1 MNAALA
7 TLPILV
13 TLGLLA
19 LGVRALYA
27 SLAALATALVL
38 TATSFRT
45 PLGDLGDAQ
54 LHMLPTIVELGAILF
69 GGILL
74 SELMTRT
81 GAQSRMGDWIGSACS
96 SPSRAVLLV
105 MLGVTPFAE
114 SLTGFGIGVIVAIPL
129 LRQLG
134 LPPAKAAVV
143 GLLGLVTVP
152 WGSLA
157 PGSLVAAELGDVDFQ
172 QLGIDSALL
181 SAPVFLICGAATL
194 VVALGARRALASAGD
209 LLLAVAALWGTVW
222 AVNTFIGVPLAGV
235 LGGLVTMVV
244 LLVVSRLLERD
255 GADGKRESIGRTL
268 SPYAFLVAG
277 LLVSRLILE
286 TAGVKEG
293 WWTVVAGPGGWLLVT
308 AVLTPKLL
316 GAGQAGQAGEA
327 GEPVLGPAALA
338 ALGRWWQVT
347 LTTVVF
353 LTLGTVLTV
362 TGMSRELAEACA
374 SIGSSYLVLAPWI
387 GAVGGFLAGSNT
399 GANAMFAASQA
410 NTAEALNYSTG
421 HLVAVQN
428 VSAALASGASS
439 ARVVLA
445 AQLAQNAP
453 GPAAAP
459 KPPERGDTSAPS
471 SPSSG
476 PATRTMTTPA
486 PVVQSSAETDDADRP
501 VDTRWVLRTVLSVHA
516 LVFLTTGVI
525 AVLWQ

>member
-7 TLPILV
+7 TLPVLV
-13 TLGLLA
+13 TLVLLA

-38 TATSFRT
+38 TATAFRT
-45 PLGDLGDAQ
+45 SPAELGDAH
-54 LHMLPTIVELGAILF
+54 LHMLPTVVELAAILF

-81 GAQSRMGDWIGSACS
+81 GAQSRMGEWIGSACS
-96 SPSRAVLLV
+96 SPGRAVLLV

-134 LPPAKAAVV
+134 LPPARAAVI

-172 QLGIDSALL
+172 RLGIDSALL
-181 SAPVFLICGAATL
+181 SAPVFLICGAAAL
-194 VVALGARRALASAGD
+194 VVALGARRALAASGD
-209 LLLAVAALWGTVW
+209 LAVAVIALWATVW

-235 LGGLVTMVV
+235 LGGLVTMAV
-244 LLVVSRLLERD
+244 LLLVSLLRERN
-255 GADGKRESIGRTL
+255 GGSPRESVARTL
-268 SPYAFLVAG
+268 SPYGFLVAG
-277 LLVSRLILE
+277 LLVSRLVLE
-286 TAGVKEG
+286 TAGITEG
-293 WWTVVAGPGGWLLVT
+293 WWTVVAGPAGWLPLT
-308 AVLTPKLL
+308 AVLTPRLL
-316 GAGQAGQAGEA
+316 GAR
-327 GEPVLGPAALA
+327 EPVLGGAARA

-353 LTLGTVLTV
+353 LVLGTLLTV
-362 TGMSRELAEACA
+362 TGMSREIAEACA
-374 SIGSSYLVLAPWI
+374 TIGASYLVLAPWI

-410 NTAEALNYSTG
+410 ETAAALDHSAA

-445 AQLAQNAP
+445 AQLAENAP
-453 GPAAAP
+453 GP
-459 KPPERGDTSAPS
+459 
-471 SPSSG
+471 SSG
-476 PATRTMTTPA
+476 PRAPASAPAAPGGGTATRVLPEVTETTA
-486 PVVQSSAETDDADRP
+486 DAP

-516 LVFLTTGVI
+516 LVFLTIGVI
-525 AVLWQ
+525 SVLWG

>member
-27 SLAALATALVL
+27 ALSALATAIVI

-45 PLGDLGDAQ
+45 PLGELGHAEQ
-54 LHMLPTIVELGAILF
+54 HMLPTIVELAAILF

-81 GAQSRMGDWIGSACS
+81 GAQSRLGNWIGSACS

-134 LPPAKAAVV
+134 LPPARAAVV

-157 PGSLVAAELGDVDFQ
+157 PGSLVAAELGGVDFQ

-181 SAPVFLICGAATL
+181 SAPVFLITGSATL
-194 VVALGARRALASAGD
+194 IVALGVRRAVASAGD

-235 LGGLVTMVV
+235 LGGLVTMIV
-244 LLVVSRLLERD
+244 LLLVSRLLEKS
-255 GADGKRESIGRTL
+255 GAGAQREPIARTL
-268 SPYAFLVAG
+268 SPYGFLVAG

-286 TAGVKEG
+286 SAGVKEG
-293 WWTVVAGPGGWLLVT
+293 WWTVVAGPGGWLLLT
-308 AVLTPKLL
+308 AALTPKLL
-316 GAGQAGQAGEA
+316 GAG
-327 GEPVLGPAALA
+327 EPVLGTAARA

-353 LTLGTVLTV
+353 LTLGTLLTV

-387 GAVGGFLAGSNT
+387 GAIGGFLAGSNT

-410 NTAEALNYSTG
+410 NTAEALGYSTG

-445 AQLAQNAP
+445 AQLAENAP
-453 GPAAAP
+453 GPEAAAVVP
-459 KPPERGDTSAPS
+459 ARDSVSVPASTSTSA
-471 SPSSG
+471 SG
-476 PATRTMTTPA
+476 GRTATPVLQAPAE
-486 PVVQSSAETDDADRP
+486 AETSTARP

-516 LVFLTTGVI
+516 LVFLTTGGI

>member
-19 LGVRALYA
+19 FGVRALYA
-27 SLAALATALVL
+27 ALSALATAIVI
-38 TATSFRT
+38 TVTSFRT
-45 PLGDLGDAQ
+45 PLAELGHAEQ
-54 LHMLPTIVELGAILF
+54 HMLPTIVELAAILF

-81 GAQSRMGDWIGSACS
+81 GAQSRLGNWIGSACS
-96 SPSRAVLLV
+96 SPSRALLLV

-134 LPPAKAAVV
+134 LPPAKAAVI

-157 PGSLVAAELGDVDFQ
+157 PGSLVAAELGGVDFQ

-181 SAPVFLICGAATL
+181 SAPVFLITGSAAL
-194 VVALGARRALASAGD
+194 IVALGLRRAVASAGD
-209 LLLAVAALWGTVW
+209 LVLAVAALWGTVW

-244 LLVVSRLLERD
+244 LLLVSRLLEKD
-255 GADGKRESIGRTL
+255 GTGARRESITRTL

-277 LLVSRLILE
+277 LLVSRLVLE
-286 TAGVKEG
+286 SAGVKEG
-293 WWTVVAGPGGWLLVT
+293 WWTVVAGPGGWLLLT
-308 AVLTPKLL
+308 AVLTTRLL
-316 GAGQAGQAGEA
+316 GAGDTA
-327 GEPVLGPAALA
+327 GEPVLGAASRA

-353 LTLGTVLTV
+353 LTLGTLLTV

-374 SIGSSYLVLAPWI
+374 SIGSSYLLLAPWI
-387 GAVGGFLAGSNT
+387 GAAGGFLAGSNT
-399 GANAMFAASQA
+399 GANAMFAAGQA
-410 NTAEALNYSTG
+410 NTAEALGYSTG

-445 AQLAQNAP
+445 AQLAENAP
-453 GPAAAP
+453 GPSAAAVVP
-459 KPPERGDTSAPS
+459 AAPARESVLAAGSRTATTVLQAPAEVEAEAEKATS
-471 SPSSG
+471 
-476 PATRTMTTPA
+476 
-486 PVVQSSAETDDADRP
+486 RP

-516 LVFLTTGVI
+516 LVFLTTGAI
-525 AVLWQ
+525 AVVWQ

>member
-81 GAQSRMGDWIGSACS
+81 GAQSRMGNWIGSACS

-244 LLVVSRLLERD
+244 LLVVSRMLERD
-255 GADGKRESIGRTL
+255 GAKGEREPIGRTL

-286 TAGVKEG
+286 SAGVKEG

-308 AVLTPKLL
+308 AALTPKLL
-316 GAGQAGQAGEA
+316 GA
-327 GEPVLGPAALA
+327 GEPVLGPAAVA

-374 SIGSSYLVLAPWI
+374 TIGSSYLVLAPWI

-410 NTAEALNYSTG
+410 NTAEALGYSTG

-453 GPAAAP
+453 GPAAPP
-459 KPPERGDTSAPS
+459 KASQPAGTSAPS
-471 SPSSG
+471 SSPSGS
-476 PATRTMTTPA
+476 ATGTMTTP
-486 PVVQSSAETDDADRP
+486 VVQTTVTADADPDADRP

-516 LVFLTTGVI
+516 LVFLTTGAI

>member
-19 LGVRALYA
+19 FGVRALYA
-27 SLAALATALVL
+27 ALSALATAVVL
-38 TATSFRT
+38 TATSFHT
-45 PLGDLGDAQ
+45 PLGELGHAEQ
-54 LHMLPTIVELGAILF
+54 HMLPTITELAAILF

-81 GAQSRMGDWIGSACS
+81 GAQSRLGNWIGSACS

-157 PGSLVAAELGDVDFQ
+157 PGSLVAAELGGVDFQ

-181 SAPVFLICGAATL
+181 SAPVFLITGSATL
-194 VVALGARRALASAGD
+194 IVALGVRRAVAAAGD

-244 LLVVSRLLERD
+244 LLLVSRLLERD
-255 GADGKRESIGRTL
+255 GTGAKREPIGRTI

-277 LLVSRLILE
+277 LLVSRLVLE
-286 TAGVKEG
+286 SAGVKEG

-308 AVLTPKLL
+308 AALTPKLL
-316 GAGQAGQAGEA
+316 GAGADG
-327 GEPVLGPAALA
+327 PVLGPAARA

-353 LTLGTVLTV
+353 LTLGTLLTV

-387 GAVGGFLAGSNT
+387 GAIGGFLAGSNT

-410 NTAEALNYSTG
+410 NTAEALGYSTG

-445 AQLAQNAP
+445 AQLAENAP
-453 GPAAAP
+453 GPAAATAP
-459 KPPERGDTSAPS
+459 AASQADAPASAG
-471 SPSSG
+471 SSG
-476 PATRTMTTPA
+476 GGTVTPVLQAPAEVRTESGA
-486 PVVQSSAETDDADRP
+486 GKP

-516 LVFLTTGVI
+516 LVFLTTGGI